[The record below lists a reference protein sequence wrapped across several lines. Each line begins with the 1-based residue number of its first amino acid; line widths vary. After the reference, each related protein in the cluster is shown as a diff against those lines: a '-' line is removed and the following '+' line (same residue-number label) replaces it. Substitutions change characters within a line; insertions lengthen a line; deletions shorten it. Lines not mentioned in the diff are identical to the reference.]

1 MNETDYISIHTGGDL
16 EVDVLKPA
24 QSKIF
29 ASLSRFSLA
38 VTPSPKSRYS
48 QGYSL
53 LSLGSPLPSPP
64 SQGTIKDIR
73 LPL

>member
-24 QSKIF
+24 QSRIF

-38 VTPSPKSRYS
+38 VTPSPKSR
-48 QGYSL
+48 
-53 LSLGSPLPSPP
+53 
-64 SQGTIKDIR
+64 
-73 LPL
+73 